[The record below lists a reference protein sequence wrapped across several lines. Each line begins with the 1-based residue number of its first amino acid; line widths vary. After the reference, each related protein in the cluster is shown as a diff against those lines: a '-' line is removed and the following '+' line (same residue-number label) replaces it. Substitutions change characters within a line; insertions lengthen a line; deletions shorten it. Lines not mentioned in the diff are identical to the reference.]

1 MRLELWEEY
10 KSIIKEIEPY
20 QKWAKG
26 QNKRFRTWAFDGGD
40 NPNTAPYTKPYPK
53 DPKSGLGPMQEEEIA
68 GVHAHDELDP
78 IFWTDKKLDA
88 EVRDKLL
95 KIAAEFY
102 QKLDLP
108 APILDIT
115 LTGSEANYNYS
126 SRSDLDLHIV
136 INYSEVDD
144 NGKLVKDFLTMAK
157 TNWNRNH
164 EILLKN
170 HEVEIY
176 VQDINEPHHS
186 TGVYSLLN
194 DRWVIEPVKEEF
206 QVSKQAIEQKATAI
220 ENLIEMVLELKIQNK
235 YEEAYGEAD
244 RLMQKIVRYRQCGL
258 EKGGEYS
265 IENLVF
271 KTLRHNEYLKKLSD
285 LKKEAYDKLMSLTE
299 NKKVRDG

>member
-20 QKWAKG
+20 QKWAKS
-26 QNKRFRTWAFDGGD
+26 QNKRFRKWALDSGP
-40 NPNTAPYTKPYPK
+40 NPNTSPYTKKRPMN
-53 DPKSGLGPMQEEEIA
+53 PKSGLGPLEEEAA
-68 GVHAHDELDP
+68 GIEIHDELDST
-78 IFWTDKKLDA
+78 FWSDNQLDP
-88 EVRDKLL
+88 EVREKLL
-95 KIAAEFY
+95 KIAVEFY
-102 QKLDLP
+102 EKLELP
-108 APILDIT
+108 AKILDIT

-126 SRSDLDLHIV
+126 SGSDLDLHIV
-136 INYSEVDD
+136 INYSEVDE
-144 NGKLVKDFLTMAK
+144 NIKLVKNFLNMAK

-164 EILLKN
+164 EILLKE

-194 DRWVIEPVKEEF
+194 DAWIIVPVKKEF
-206 QVSKQAIEQKATAI
+206 DVSEQAIEQKARAI
-220 ENLIEMVLELKIQNK
+220 ENLIEMVLELKLKKK

-265 IENLVF
+265 VENLVF

-285 LKKEAYDKLMSLTE
+285 LKKEAYDKLMSLNE
-299 NKKVRDG
+299 NKVGDG

>member
-1 MRLELWEEY
+1 MKLELWEEY
-10 KSIIKEIEPY
+10 TSIINEIEPY
-20 QKWAKG
+20 QKWAKA
-26 QNKRFRTWAFDGGD
+26 QNKRFRKWAFTQGP

-53 DPKSGLGPMQEEEIA
+53 NPKSGLGPLEEVA
-68 GVHAHDELDP
+68 GVEVHDELDP
-78 IFWTDKKLDA
+78 TFWTKKKLNA
-88 EVRDKLL
+88 KVRDKLL
-95 KIAAEFY
+95 KIATEFY
-102 QKLDLP
+102 GKLELP

-126 SRSDLDLHIV
+126 SKSDLDLHIV

-194 DRWVIEPVKEEF
+194 DTWVIEPVKEEF
-206 QVSKQAIEQKATAI
+206 EVSEQAIEQKSRAI
-220 ENLIEMVLELKIQNK
+220 ENLIEMVLELKLQKK

-244 RLMQKIVRYRQCGL
+244 RLMQKIVRNRQCGL
-258 EKGGEYS
+258 EKGGEFS
-265 IENLVF
+265 TENLVF

-299 NKKVRDG
+299 NKVGDR

>member
-20 QKWAKG
+20 QKWAKS
-26 QNKRFRTWAFDGGD
+26 QNKRFRIAILDKGGQA
-40 NPNTAPYTKPYPK
+40 NTAPYTKKRPMN
-53 DPKSGLGPMQEEEIA
+53 PKSGLGPLEEAAGIEI
-68 GVHAHDELDP
+68 HDELDST
-78 IFWTDKKLDA
+78 FWSDDKLDP
-88 EVRDKLL
+88 EVREKLL

-102 QKLDLP
+102 EKLQLP
-108 APILDIT
+108 TGILDVT

-126 SRSDLDLHIV
+126 AGSDLDLHIV
-136 INYSEVDD
+136 INYSEVDG
-144 NGKLVKDFLTMAK
+144 NPKLVKDFLNMAK

-164 EILLKN
+164 EILLKD

-186 TGVYSLLN
+186 TGVYSLLK
-194 DRWVIEPVKEEF
+194 DEWIIVPVKKEF
-206 QVSKQAIEQKATAI
+206 DVSEQAVEQKARAI
-220 ENLIEMVLELKIQNK
+220 ENLIEMVLELKLKKK
-235 YEEAYGEAD
+235 YEEAYGEGD

-265 IENLVF
+265 VENLVF

-285 LKKEAYDKLMSLTE
+285 LKKEAYDKLMSLNE
-299 NKKVRDG
+299 NQVGDG

>member
-20 QKWAKG
+20 QKWAKS
-26 QNKRFRTWAFDGGD
+26 QNKRFRKWAFDKGP
-40 NPNTAPYTKPYPK
+40 NPNTAPYTKKRPTN
-53 DPKSGLGPMQEEEIA
+53 PKSGLGPLEEELA
-68 GVHAHDELDP
+68 GVEIHDHLDP
-78 IFWTDKKLDA
+78 TFWSDDKLDA
-88 EVRDKLL
+88 PVRQKLL
-95 KIAAEFY
+95 QIAREFY
-102 QKLDLP
+102 KKLDLP

-126 SRSDLDLHIV
+126 AGSDLDLHIV
-136 INYSEVDD
+136 IDYTKVDD
-144 NGKLVKDFLTMAK
+144 NSKLVKDFLTMAK

-164 EILLKN
+164 EILLKK

-176 VQDINEPHHS
+176 VQDVNEPHHS

-194 DRWVIEPVKEEF
+194 DAWIIEPVKKEF
-206 QVSKQAIEQKATAI
+206 DVSDQAIEQKARAI
-220 ENLIEMVLELKIQNK
+220 ENLIEMVLELKIAKK

-244 RLMQKIVRYRQCGL
+244 RLMEKIVRYRQCGL
-258 EKGGEYS
+258 EEGGEFS

-285 LKKEAYDKLMSLTE
+285 LKKETYDKLMSLTE
-299 NKKVRDG
+299 NVAGER

>member
-10 KSIIKEIEPY
+10 KNIIREIEPY
-20 QKWAKG
+20 QKWAKS
-26 QNKRFRTWAFDGGD
+26 QNKRFKIAILDKGGQA
-40 NPNTAPYTKPYPK
+40 NTSPYTKKRPMN
-53 DPKSGLGPMQEEEIA
+53 PKSGLGPLEEEIA
-68 GVHAHDELDP
+68 GVELHDELDP
-78 IFWTDKKLDA
+78 TFWTKNKLDA
-88 EVRDKLL
+88 KVRDKLL

-102 QKLDLP
+102 EKLELP

-126 SRSDLDLHIV
+126 GGSDLDLHVV

-144 NGKLVKDFLTMAK
+144 NLKLVKDFLTMAK

-176 VQDINEPHHS
+176 VQDASEPHHS

-194 DRWVIEPVKEEF
+194 DTWVIEPVKEEF
-206 QVSKQAIEQKATAI
+206 EVSEQAIEQKARAI
-220 ENLIEMVLELKIQNK
+220 ENLIEMVLELKLKKK

-258 EKGGEYS
+258 DQGGEFS

-299 NKKVRDG
+299 NKVGDG